1 MNGNDANGFQE
12 KPDRYEENKNMSCKS
27 YELVRR
33 FARATLVSVLG
44 LATIGG
50 LSLLTS
56 CQQQPSDEQLREQAA
71 QATQRAKE
79 GSKEVLQNAR
89 VAAANA
95 ARQVDAVAAGVK
107 EGMKSDS
114 PREARI
120 DINSASQDELASLPG
135 ISAHKAKQIQE
146 HRPYA
151 STHQLVSRGVL
162 TASEYD
168 AIAAKLAAR

>member
-1 MNGNDANGFQE
+1 
-12 KPDRYEENKNMSCKS
+12 MSCES
-27 YELVRR
+27 YKQVQR

-44 LATIGG
+44 IAAAGS

-56 CQQQPSDEQLREQAA
+56 CQQQPSDEQIREQAA

-89 VAAANA
+89 IAAANA
-95 ARQVDAVAAGVK
+95 ARQVDDVAAGVK
-107 EGMKSDS
+107 KGMKSDS
-114 PREARI
+114 PGGTRI

-135 ISAHKAKQIQE
+135 ISAPKAKQIQE

-151 STHQLVSRGVL
+151 STHQLVSRGVV
-162 TASEYD
+162 TESEFD
-168 AIAAKLAAR
+168 AIASKVAAR